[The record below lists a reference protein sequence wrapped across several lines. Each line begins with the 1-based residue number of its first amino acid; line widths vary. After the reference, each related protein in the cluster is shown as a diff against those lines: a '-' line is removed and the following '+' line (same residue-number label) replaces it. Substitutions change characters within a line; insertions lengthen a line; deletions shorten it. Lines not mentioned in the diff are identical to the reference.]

1 MRMLHQKLFHL
12 TVKDKPN
19 YFYPFFYSWLSRY
32 KQNQLFLPFFTVG
45 YPDTNE
51 YNVHGYQTTA
61 DTYYSY
67 QDLSPYDSYHKVYAV
82 TN

>member
-12 TVKDKPN
+12 IVKHKTN
-19 YFYPFFYSWLSRY
+19 YFY
-32 KQNQLFLPFFTVG
+32 PFFTVG

-51 YNVHGYQTTA
+51 YHVHGYQTTA

-67 QDLSPYDSYHKVYAV
+67 QDLSPYDSYHGVYADKSR
-82 TN
+82 

>member
-1 MRMLHQKLFHL
+1 MKYVHKDENAPSK
-12 TVKDKPN
+12 TVSPHCEA
-19 YFYPFFYSWLSRY
+19 
-32 KQNQLFLPFFTVG
+32 QNQLFLPFFTVG

-67 QDLSPYDSYHKVYAV
+67 QDLSPYDSYHKVYAD
-82 TN
+82 TK